1 MGGFAASKAKSKHR
15 TILVQKAFGS
25 YFLTIFIGTFIGLLF
40 SFLLFNVV
48 DPAASETLTE
58 LTMESTRSMMERFG
72 APEDQI
78 NEALRNMQDNNQ
90 FSLVNQL
97 KGYAFQLV
105 LYALLGLIVSLI
117 VREKE
122 QVNV

>member
-1 MGGFAASKAKSKHR
+1 
-15 TILVQKAFGS
+15 
-25 YFLTIFIGTFIGLLF
+25 
-40 SFLLFNVV
+40 
-48 DPAASETLTE
+48 
-58 LTMESTRSMMERFG
+58 MERFG